1 MKGKKQSGIKIVII
15 GVVLLC
21 LVLGYYYYLSNRNKE
36 NTEETPKEMTAVQEV
51 LLYDFDKSYPPTPKE
66 VVKRFCEIT
75 QCFYNEEYTEEE
87 FIALALLIQ
96 ELYDE
101 ELIAN
106 QTKEQYI
113 ANLRWD
119 VNQFKEQE
127 IVVSSYATSSS
138 TDVDFFSQDGYE
150 WARLYCTF
158 TLRQGTG
165 LKVTNEVF
173 ILRKDEEG
181 HWKIFGWKMEEE

>member
-66 VVKRFCEIT
+66 VVKRFGEIT